1 MIKVDL
7 IDNSLAVISKNKTML
22 KNYFKIALRNVARNK
37 VFAMIN
43 ALGLAIG
50 ISACLLIYIVT
61 SFELSFDTFHQDRN
75 RIYRIVTEIQN
86 AASKTNPISTIP
98 DPAAKV
104 IRASVSGLEAVAMFH
119 VYYPKVAI
127 PDGDKI
133 VKRFFPSNE
142 TNVTSKVIL
151 AEPQY
156 FEIFKYDWLQGNPV
170 TALSEPFKVVIS
182 ENEAIK
188 YFGEIP
194 LDQIMGKVIVYDD
207 SLRVT
212 VSGIVKDFDK
222 NTDFKFRDFISYST
236 IQHSF
241 LKNQGNWDNWGGW
254 NGDTQVFVK
263 LNDHVRPEKV
273 DAQFPK
279 IVKNYMKLSP
289 DNQAMFLLQPLGDIH
304 FNGDFKDSYSRKAH
318 LPTLYGLMAIAAF
331 ILIIASINFLNLSTA
346 QSVQRAKEIG
356 IRKVLGSRRINIIIQ
371 FLCEIFLLTL
381 FAVGLSLL
389 IMKPV
394 IYFFHD
400 LLPPGI
406 ELGFYNPIT
415 IVFLLILT
423 IATSLLAGFYP
434 AKVLSG
440 YLPVISLKG
449 DGSQQVTQGGY
460 LRKALIVFQF
470 TVSLIFI
477 IATLIIGNQ
486 IRFMLNKD
494 MGFDKDAIINVST
507 DGNYPRSQVKV
518 FAERLKG
525 LADVQKVSLNYG
537 PPADLSHG
545 GTTISYNNV
554 EVNTTFL
561 GTDENYIPLYQLK
574 IIAGRNIYSSDTIR
588 ELVINENC
596 ARGLGFKK
604 PEDAVGKLVEF
615 GFSNGPVDV
624 KRPIVGVV
632 ADFHSQ
638 SLHDPISP
646 VTIANDRGRTVA
658 IKLSSQSTH
667 PKEFQTAMT
676 QIEKVWKSVYPN
688 DPFEYRILD
697 EQISK
702 FYDSYQKT
710 NQIMNTAMF
719 IAIFI
724 SCMGLFGLASFTA
737 AQRRKEIG
745 VRKVLGASVSSIVS
759 LLSKDFLKLV
769 ILSMMLA
776 SPIAWY
782 FMSNWLND
790 FAYRINFS
798 LWIFIVAGSIALF
811 IAFATVSIQAVK
823 AAIANPVK
831 SLRSE

>member
-331 ILIIASINFLNLSTA
+331 ILIIASINFVNLSTA